1 LYFVKILSGSK
12 KFKIITYV
20 FAVAEF
26 RVRRL
31 LPLSWQC
38 IYISQSPFLTTEWMY
53 MMSYFRLFWYHVLY
67 LSLHL
72 QRSICTW
79 SSESLSCESHIWWW
93 LAYLSRIPQCDQIS
107 SYPILNLFGRKKER
121 NLDLFTALAI
131 NGFYEMSRWDQVS
144 VSRVKDSFF
153 IVRNVFRIMEYTK
166 TIHKYSALFRSTSVN
181 NC

>member
-1 LYFVKILSGSK
+1 MLSIFGVSLVLYFVKILSGSK

-107 SYPILNLFGRKKER
+107 SYPILNLFGRKKGEEFR
-121 NLDLFTALAI
+121 PFHRSCNKRVLWDVTLGPSICVKGKGQLF
-131 NGFYEMSRWDQVS
+131 YCS
-144 VSRVKDSFF
+144 
-153 IVRNVFRIMEYTK
+153 
-166 TIHKYSALFRSTSVN
+166 
-181 NC
+181 